1 MRSSK
6 LAVKR
11 GRRLDAYILLN
22 EDKFLKGFVLDD
34 INKRGLATKPARK
47 EIDLVLV
54 RDLASIGCTYSE
66 MAMVLGCSE
75 KWIVEQKQNN
85 PAFAIALE
93 EGEGEI
99 KQSLRRAQLDEAING
114 RNASL
119 LIWLGKQYLGQTDKQ
134 DINTTKTISITVQK
148 AADELRGV
156 PKAQILAALDM
167 LNMPVI
173 EGNKETPAD
182 EDDEG

>member
-11 GRRLDAYILLN
+11 GRKLDAYIILN
-22 EDKFLKGFVLDD
+22 EEKFLTGFVLDD
-34 INKRGLATKPARK
+34 VNKKGLATKPARK
-47 EIDLVLV
+47 NIDLDHV

-75 KWIVEQKQNN
+75 VWIQKQKLEN
-85 PAFAIALE
+85 PAFTLAIE
-93 EGEGEI
+93 QGEGEI
-99 KQSLRRAQLDEAING
+99 KKSLRRAQLDEAING

-134 DINTTKTISITVQK
+134 DITSTKTISITVQR

-156 PKAQILAALDM
+156 PKSQLLAAMDM
-167 LNMPVI
+167 LNAPTI
-173 EGNKETPAD
+173 EGQKETL
-182 EDDEG
+182 DDDAEG